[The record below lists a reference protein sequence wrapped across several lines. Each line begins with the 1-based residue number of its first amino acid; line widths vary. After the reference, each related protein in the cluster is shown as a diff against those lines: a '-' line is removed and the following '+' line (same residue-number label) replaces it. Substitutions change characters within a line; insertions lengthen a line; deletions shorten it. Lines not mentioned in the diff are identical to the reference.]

1 MVKQNH
7 AQICAKFSFLIICQL
22 KLCQM
27 SNFMIAYMWECE
39 MCYLRCSPCKRIA
52 HKHVVKQ
59 TLAV

>member
-7 AQICAKFSFLIICQL
+7 AQICAKFSFLIVCQL

-27 SNFMIAYMWECE
+27 SNFMIAYI
-39 MCYLRCSPCKRIA
+39 CYLSCSPCKRIA